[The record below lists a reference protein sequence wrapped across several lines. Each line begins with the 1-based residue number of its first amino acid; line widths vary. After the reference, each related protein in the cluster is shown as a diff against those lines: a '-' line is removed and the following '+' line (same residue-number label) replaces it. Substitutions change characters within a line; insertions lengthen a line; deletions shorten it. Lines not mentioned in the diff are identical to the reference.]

1 MADVEAEARVELEQ
15 LAREMEAIR
24 RRLLKLHGS
33 LPVSPREDVM
43 LLGEEDPDF
52 PTEVRAVIEC
62 LVNDRIVPAI
72 QDLKEAAAYGRG
84 KKTA

>member
-1 MADVEAEARVELEQ
+1 MEDVETEARAELEQ
-15 LAREMEAIR
+15 LAREMDAVR
-24 RRLLKLHGS
+24 RRLLEIHER

-52 PTEVRAVIEC
+52 PTEARAAIEC
-62 LVNDRIVPAI
+62 VVSDRIVPAI

-84 KKTA
+84 KKAS